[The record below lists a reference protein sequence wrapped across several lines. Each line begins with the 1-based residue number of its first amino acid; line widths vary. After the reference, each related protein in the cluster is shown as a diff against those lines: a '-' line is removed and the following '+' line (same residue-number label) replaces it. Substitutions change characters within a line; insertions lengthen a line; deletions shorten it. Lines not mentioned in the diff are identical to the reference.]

1 MRIALVAVCIVGF
14 LFVPAMGAS
23 AADINA
29 AGLIV
34 DYGDGRVSYAWIPF
48 EEDEISGVQLLER
61 SGLDLVTVGF
71 GGMGDAVCQIDD
83 TGCSVDD
90 CRKRMCQTSD
100 PESPFWR
107 YSRQNDSGEWAFAA
121 TGASGARVR
130 DGDIEAWS
138 WTGSEPELPA
148 MTMAELVE
156 FAGADPSILT
166 GADRAPDA
174 AVQTVGGET
183 DVSRNRTS
191 ATEGFVG
198 TVVVLSITGLAI
210 WRSRR
215 VTRNPQ

>member
-48 EEDEISGVQLLER
+48 EEDEILGVQLLER